1 MKRALLLAI
10 PVLLATVSGCAVV
23 GAATAVGSA
32 AVAVGSAAVYVG
44 AKTVEVAADATVGT
58 AKIIGK
64 AVSSDDADAG
74 AKDGK
79 DGKD

>member
-1 MKRALLLAI
+1 MKLARLLVI
-10 PVLLATVSGCAVV
+10 PMLLSVTTGCAVV

-58 AKIIGK
+58 AKVIGK
-64 AVSSDDADAG
+64 AVSSDDDE

-79 DGKD
+79 DERSR

>member
-1 MKRALLLAI
+1 MKAATLILIAALST
-10 PVLLATVSGCAVV
+10 ATTGCAVV

-58 AKIIGK
+58 AKMIGS
-64 AVSSDDADAG
+64 AVSSDDDAAADKKESG
-74 AKDGK
+74 SR
-79 DGKD
+79 